1 MHYTSD
7 MQIEVQQLLKTS
19 ASQEMPS
26 SGKMEVLGSLAT
38 DFKSQQPTSDLDG
51 LGAEIAPPLKKL
63 IEFVESEDDITVFE
77 DVIEKS
83 LRSHGFKGSVEISC
97 TMSKADDSKSESLE
111 SLQLKCVLKEPGI
124 KLIVSKTVRKFSQK
138 IAKII
143 DALHAHEGAL
153 ERMKDCVTHM
163 HLLQPHHRIA
173 KIISTSVEA
182 AASVREFF
190 RLLGK
195 HWNHIDVDLLIHI
208 LEAAECHP
216 ALKLLGEFLVNRD
229 SELPLTKLMEEV
241 EKSRSSKDTVCV
253 KVKVNTERV
262 TQEEY
267 DALKSAVTGVLSI
280 PRVSFSPPS
289 ISRGCFEVSWEM
301 SAELLHYVQSVR
313 ITQNCLHLL
322 ARHDVISLTIGDSYH
337 LVVPPLSYWD
347 LDAKVRFQ

>member
-38 DFKSQQPTSDLDG
+38 DLKSQQPTSDLDG

-63 IEFVESEDDITVFE
+63 IEFVESEDDVTVFE

-83 LRSHGFKGSVEISC
+83 LRSHGFTGSVEISC
-97 TMSKADDSKSESLE
+97 SKSKADDSKRESLV
-111 SLQLKCVLKEPGI
+111 SLQLKCVLKPGI
-124 KLIVSKTVRKFSQK
+124 EIIVSKTVRKFSKK
-138 IAKII
+138 IGEIV

-153 ERMKDCVTHM
+153 ERMKDCISHM
-163 HLLQPHHRIA
+163 HLLQPDHRIT

-190 RLLGK
+190 LLLGK
-195 HWNHIDVDLLIHI
+195 HWNHIDVDLLIRI

-229 SELPLTKLMEEV
+229 RKLPLTKLMEEV

-253 KVKVNTERV
+253 KVKVNKERI

-280 PRVSFSPPS
+280 PRVSFSFRS
-289 ISRGCFEVSWEM
+289 TSRGCFEVSWEM

-337 LVVPPLSYWD
+337 LVIPPLSYWD
-347 LDAKVRFQ
+347 LDAKVRFQC